1 MSQVIEV
8 QNDTELAAV
17 LEKEGYVLVD
27 FYATWC
33 GPCKMLAPGLE
44 ALAAEREDVKI
55 VKFDTDNSENFASQ
69 MSVMSVPTLVL
80 FNHGQKVAD
89 RVGFAPQE
97 AIAEWIDGNK

>member
-8 QNDTELAAV
+8 HNDTELAAV
-17 LEKEGYVLVD
+17 LEEGYVLMD

-44 ALAAEREDVKI
+44 ALAEERNDIKV
-55 VKFDTDNSENFASQ
+55 VKFDVDKSENFASQ
-69 MSVMSVPTLVL
+69 MSVMSVPTLML

-89 RVGFAPQE
+89 RVGFAPKE
-97 AIAEWIDGNK
+97 AISDWIDSSR